1 VYSKYLFIDEVP
13 LINSGQ
19 LDAGSLLC
27 SITYDKVPSKNLFS
41 CIDPAVIDQNF
52 KFVESHYED

>member
-1 VYSKYLFIDEVP
+1 MYSKYLFTDEVP

-27 SITYDKVPSKNLFS
+27 SITYDKV
-41 CIDPAVIDQNF
+41 
-52 KFVESHYED
+52 SHFEG